1 MKKFIALMLA
11 LVMVMSLTGCFS
23 GNVGIVFNEN
33 GSGKVATSM
42 YIADSFLKEMGK
54 TPEEAFADQDGTI
67 KKKDIN
73 GEPYTGIEETQSF
86 ANVQEL
92 KELLSKTNE
101 ETGDTTSVKVETG
114 VSNGKNTV
122 SLTFAYAN
130 PETSAD
136 STDATVTVDDAELEE
151 MLKAMQVTIEVT
163 FPGGVKRIDGDRSL
177 YTSDGKTVKINAVA
191 SSDEEFLTV
200 VGYLGAA
207 GENGHVVDGVFAEVN
222 KYDGRFKDVPASA
235 WYATELER
243 AFNIGIVDGTAKNK
257 YSPNGNLTKGQVIAM
272 AARLHSLYL
281 KDGKDFSVVSG
292 QKWYQ
297 PYVDYAEK
305 NGIIVKG
312 HFTNFDAYTTRAE
325 MAYVFANALPKEMYA
340 VSTSKP
346 DFKDVSKNNQ
356 YYASIM
362 TLANA
367 GIVDGVSAGKYAPDE
382 TLTRAQAA
390 VFVARLSSSDFRKA

>member
-1 MKKFIALMLA
+1 
-11 LVMVMSLTGCFS
+11 
-23 GNVGIVFNEN
+23 
-33 GSGKVATSM
+33 M
-42 YIADSFLKEMGK
+42 YIADSFLEKMGE
-54 TPEEAFADQDGTI
+54 TPEEAFADQEGTV
-67 KKKDIN
+67 KKKTIN

-92 KELLSKTNE
+92 KELLSKTSE
-101 ETGDTTSVKVETG
+101 ETGETTSVKVETG

-122 SLTFAYAN
+122 SLTFTYTN

-136 STDATVTVDDAELEE
+136 STNATVTVDDAELEE

-177 YTSDGKTVKINAVA
+177 YTSDGKTVKINAIA

-207 GENGHVVDGVFAEVN
+207 SENGHIIDSAFAEVN

-235 WYATELER
+235 WYAKELER
-243 AFNIGIVDGTAKNK
+243 AFNIGIVDGTAKDK
-257 YSPNGNLTKGQVIAM
+257 YSPNGNLTKGQVVAM

-297 PYVDYAEK
+297 PYADYAEK
-305 NGIIVKG
+305 NGIIAKG

-346 DFKDVSKNNQ
+346 DFKDVSKDNQ
-356 YYASIM
+356 YYESIM

-367 GIVDGVSAGKYAPDE
+367 GIVDGVSTGRYAPDE

-390 VFVARLSSSDFRKA
+390 VFVARLSSSNFRKA

>member
-11 LVMVMSLTGCFS
+11 LVMVMSLTGCLS

-136 STDATVTVDDAELEE
+136 STDATVTVDLRVLASYFL
-151 MLKAMQVTIEVT
+151 
-163 FPGGVKRIDGDRSL
+163 GDSQA
-177 YTSDGKTVKINAVA
+177 DDV
-191 SSDEEFLTV
+191 LT
-200 VGYLGAA
+200 A
-207 GENGHVVDGVFAEVN
+207 
-222 KYDGRFKDVPASA
+222 
-235 WYATELER
+235 
-243 AFNIGIVDGTAKNK
+243 
-257 YSPNGNLTKGQVIAM
+257 
-272 AARLHSLYL
+272 
-281 KDGKDFSVVSG
+281 
-292 QKWYQ
+292 
-297 PYVDYAEK
+297 
-305 NGIIVKG
+305 
-312 HFTNFDAYTTRAE
+312 
-325 MAYVFANALPKEMYA
+325 
-340 VSTSKP
+340 
-346 DFKDVSKNNQ
+346 
-356 YYASIM
+356 
-362 TLANA
+362 
-367 GIVDGVSAGKYAPDE
+367 
-382 TLTRAQAA
+382 AQAA
-390 VFVARLSSSDFRKA
+390 LLRSALSNVKPVPLGRQYGQNQRRRLF

>member
-1 MKKFIALMLA
+1 
-11 LVMVMSLTGCFS
+11 
-23 GNVGIVFNEN
+23 
-33 GSGKVATSM
+33 M

-207 GENGHVVDGVFAEVN
+207 GENGHVVDGVFVEVN